1 MSKQNKQPL
10 LQRPAVVGVLASLL
24 SIIVGLVLGFVLLVL
39 LNPGAAVGG
48 MRAMLA
54 TGFSSMD
61 KLGKVLY
68 QAAPLMMCGLSV
80 GFAFKTGLFN
90 IGASG
95 QCTMGAFFS
104 LLCAIQFQMP
114 WYVCL
119 LAGAVGGAIWGVFPG
134 LFKAYFNVNEVIT
147 AIMFNWI
154 GMYLVNLLLANM
166 PNMLASGWGASNS
179 DRTAALNVANP
190 GAILPR
196 GPFAAL
202 FGNSSWINIS
212 IIITII
218 FAILVWV
225 ILQKTTFGYELKAC
239 GLSRDAAQYAGI
251 NSKRNIVLSMVI
263 SGALSGI
270 GGAIYYLAG
279 TGQYVLEKSI
289 LGMGFNGIPVALLA
303 SSNPIGTIFA
313 SLFIS
318 YIQVGGAAMQPAYS
332 SETIDIVIAVIIYL
346 AAFALLMRGSH
357 EVNNGALTQG
367 EIIALINYMN
377 QILVSLLRL
386 ADLVISVTR
395 ALASGMR
402 VNEILNTHTTMPDPA
417 AAELDAEPAAPAVA
431 FDDVTFTY
439 NGAGAPSLTNVS
451 FTAKPGETIGVIGG
465 TGSGK
470 STLIDLV
477 CRFYDATTGTVSLF
491 GHNVKE
497 YGFTQ
502 LRRMVGIVPQQAVLF
517 TGTIR
522 DNMRWA
528 APDATDEEI
537 WQALEIAQAAD
548 FVRTKPGML
557 DAPVETAGR
566 NFSGGQ
572 RQRLTIARALVPKP
586 KVLILDDS
594 ASALDF
600 ATDAALR
607 KAIKEKTEGMTVF
620 IVSQRAAGVQHADHI
635 LVLDDGV
642 LTGDATHSHL
652 LKTCEVYKEICL
664 SQLSKEEVE
673 KTL

>member
-24 SIIVGLVLGFVLLVL
+24 SIVVGLVLGFVLLVL

-95 QCTMGAFFS
+95 QYTMGAFFS
-104 LLCAIQFQMP
+104 LLCAIQFQLP

-251 NSKRNIVLSMVI
+251 NSKRNIVLSMAI
-263 SGALSGI
+263 AGALAGAGAALYWLSGNTEFYWSTYQ
-270 GGAIYYLAG
+270 ALPA
-279 TGQYVLEKSI
+279 V
-289 LGMGFNGIPVALLA
+289 GFNGIPVALLA
-303 SSNPIGTIFA
+303 LNNP
-313 SLFIS
+313 
-318 YIQVGGAAMQPAYS
+318 
-332 SETIDIVIAVIIYL
+332 IAVIFTGIFMAML
-346 AAFALLMRGSH
+346 NIVGLQ
-357 EVNNGALTQG
+357 LTNLTAYN
-367 EIIALINYMN
+367 EYITDVI
-377 QILVSLLRL
+377 
-386 ADLVISVTR
+386 ISVIVYLS
-395 ALASGMR
+395 AFSLAIRMMLSR
-402 VNEILNTHTTMPDPA
+402 KKKPHAHVEETAAPA
-417 AAELDAEPAAPAVA
+417 ADAAPPEEPAEEPTEPAEPAAAQ
-431 FDDVTFTY
+431 T
-439 NGAGAPSLTNVS
+439 
-451 FTAKPGETIGVIGG
+451 EEGG
-465 TGSGK
+465 
-470 STLIDLV
+470 D
-477 CRFYDATTGTVSLF
+477 
-491 GHNVKE
+491 
-497 YGFTQ
+497 
-502 LRRMVGIVPQQAVLF
+502 QA
-517 TGTIR
+517 
-522 DNMRWA
+522 
-528 APDATDEEI
+528 
-537 WQALEIAQAAD
+537 
-548 FVRTKPGML
+548 
-557 DAPVETAGR
+557 
-566 NFSGGQ
+566 
-572 RQRLTIARALVPKP
+572 
-586 KVLILDDS
+586 
-594 ASALDF
+594 
-600 ATDAALR
+600 
-607 KAIKEKTEGMTVF
+607 
-620 IVSQRAAGVQHADHI
+620 
-635 LVLDDGV
+635 
-642 LTGDATHSHL
+642 
-652 LKTCEVYKEICL
+652 
-664 SQLSKEEVE
+664 
-673 KTL
+673 